1 MARMFDGISNAELA
15 AFLRG
20 AATYFSNRDTGGED
34 MAFWANV
41 ANAEKCEIAAERL
54 EASAVSQEQR

>member
-1 MARMFDGISNAELA
+1 MARMFEGISNTDLA

-20 AATYFSNRDTGGED
+20 AATYFKNRNTGGED

-54 EASAVSQEQR
+54 EGSAVSQDQH